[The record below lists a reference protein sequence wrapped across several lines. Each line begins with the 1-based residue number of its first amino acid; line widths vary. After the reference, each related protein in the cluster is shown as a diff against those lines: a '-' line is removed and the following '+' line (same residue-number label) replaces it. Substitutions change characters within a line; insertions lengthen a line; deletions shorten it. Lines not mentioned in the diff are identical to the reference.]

1 MRFEYHPDLV
11 EQTVF
16 QAARRDARLECE
28 LHATIDRLYEIPD
41 QELRQRSFNEAYGDL
56 FGRWKLDGILRE
68 AAREFPPVDR
78 GVDKCVVAPAARG
91 KTQAVDL
98 FVKQADASGNEPTR
112 TLLIQLCPEAFLRTD
127 QTSAW
132 LRRELYHVA
141 DMLDAD
147 FGYSP
152 EDLGGS
158 SWEGNLLR
166 DRYQV
171 LWRIYVVGRLIRS
184 GQADGVEL
192 PSLKGGFRRAFAH
205 HGLGPSDEDFA
216 HILSQ
221 PKLTHHQLSTWASH
235 PELVISASAERPA
248 DGTFPQRLGDACPL
262 CGFPTYDWYVFST
275 EGDEK
280 RAAAIE
286 TVKPSWR
293 RDLGACRQCVETYAS
308 VLDRDFVKATT
319 SITPAGGKVSEQGQ
333 IQTGVIV
340 A

>member
-16 QAARRDARLECE
+16 QSARRDARLECE
-28 LHATIDRLYEIPD
+28 LHAAIDRLYKIPD

-56 FGRWKLDGILRE
+56 FGRWKLDSVLIDAL
-68 AAREFPPVDR
+68 REFPLIDQCIEE
-78 GVDKCVVAPAARG
+78 CVVAPAARG

-98 FVKQADASGNEPTR
+98 FVKQADAPGAEPHR

-127 QTSAW
+127 QTNAW

-152 EDLGGS
+152 DDLCGS

-171 LWRIYVVGRLIRS
+171 LWRIYVVGRLLCS
-184 GQADGVEL
+184 AQADVAEL

-216 HILSQ
+216 RILSQ
-221 PKLTHHQLSTWASH
+221 PKLTHHQISTWASH
-235 PELVISASAERPA
+235 PELVISA
-248 DGTFPQRLGDACPL
+248 
-262 CGFPTYDWYVFST
+262 
-275 EGDEK
+275 
-280 RAAAIE
+280 
-286 TVKPSWR
+286 
-293 RDLGACRQCVETYAS
+293 
-308 VLDRDFVKATT
+308 
-319 SITPAGGKVSEQGQ
+319 
-333 IQTGVIV
+333 GVV
-340 A
+340 